1 MSPEQAAAL
10 DRVASLLLEA
20 KSAIAFTG
28 AGISVESGI
37 PHFRGEGGLWTRF
50 DPYKVAHID
59 TLRSDPREYWNYSL
73 NYRRTG
79 AEPNPAHFA
88 LSELQRQGRLGPII
102 TQNTDGLHQ
111 KAGSRDVIELHGSSS
126 GVVCLDCAAE
136 FPREE
141 IDAVNRRQCPPP
153 CPSCHGSHL
162 KPTVVLFGEPLPAK
176 ALNRARTAAGR
187 ANLVLVIGS
196 SLQVY
201 PAAGIPRFALANG
214 ARLCIVNADPTP
226 LDREA
231 TVVVHGKAG
240 EALPWVLG
248 WLAAVSPRR

>member
-1 MSPEQAAAL
+1 MNGENEAVELAANL
-10 DRVASLLLEA
+10 ILESG
-20 KSAIAFTG
+20 SAIAFTG

-59 TLRSDPREYWNYSL
+59 TLKRDPREYWSYSL

-79 AEPNPAHFA
+79 AEPNAAHLA

-111 KAGSRDVIELHGSSS
+111 KAGSRDVIELHGSSA

-136 FPREE
+136 FPRDE
-141 IDAVNRRQCPPP
+141 IDAINRNHCPPP
-153 CPSCHGSHL
+153 CPSCQGLHL
-162 KPTVVLFGEPLPAK
+162 KPTVVLFGEPLPAEG
-176 ALNRARTAAGR
+176 LSRAQAAAR
-187 ANLVLVIGS
+187 NSDLVLVIGS

-201 PAAGIPRFALANG
+201 PAAGIPRLALAGG
-214 ARLCIVNADPTP
+214 ARICIVNADPTP
-226 LDREA
+226 LDPA
-231 TVVVHGKAG
+231 AAVVIHGKAG
-240 EALPWVLG
+240 EVLPQIAGRLPS
-248 WLAAVSPRR
+248 VSRRR

>member
-1 MSPEQAAAL
+1 VTGEDDVVDLAANL
-10 DRVASLLLEA
+10 ILEA
-20 KSAIAFTG
+20 NNAIAFTG

-59 TLRSDPREYWNYSL
+59 TLRRDPREYWSYSL

-79 AEPNPAHFA
+79 AQPNPAHIA
-88 LSELQRQGRLGPII
+88 LSELQRRGKLGTII

-111 KAGSRDVIELHGSSS
+111 KAGSRDVIELHGSSA

-141 IDAVNRRQCPPP
+141 IDAINRKQCPPP
-153 CPSCHGSHL
+153 CPSCQGFHL
-162 KPTVVLFGEPLPAK
+162 KPTVILFGEPLPAE
-176 ALNRARTAAGR
+176 ALCRAQAAAR
-187 ANLVLVIGS
+187 DADLVLVVGS

-201 PAAGIPRFALANG
+201 PAAGIPRLALASG

-226 LDREA
+226 LDEA
-231 TVVVHGKAG
+231 ASVVIHGKAG
-240 EALPWVLG
+240 EVLPQIAGRLPS
-248 WLAAVSPRR
+248 VSRRR